1 METESSKWTYQV
13 KVMVL
18 GEDAKSKEERRLVRK
33 LGNDL
38 FVLTYCCFSYFVNYL
53 DRAAFAN
60 AYVRICSLVNGRFP
74 HHHQVAGLKEDIGLH
89 GSQYNVLLSMMTAG
103 YVLAQIPHG
112 IAIQKIAPRIWL
124 PSMVLLWAG
133 LTMCTAACKT
143 YEQIKP
149 LEIAKRT
156 AIFTAV
162 GQAGSMF
169 AGVMMTAVHK
179 SMNGYGG
186 LPGWKWVFLIGKS
199 GAIPGDICFLLAR
212 LGTKRVTDG
221 IITLPVAAAGFV
233 CFPDIPE
240 QTKAHLFSLK
250 EDDIKLAIKRLPP
263 KREDAHNVSPLSLAK
278 RILGKPYFYVLG
290 VFSIVT
296 GALEAFCVQSL
307 FLLWMKFHSDRYTSS
322 QITTYPLGVQAV
334 AIVSNIGAAIYMD
347 STGHRL
353 PIGFLACGLQLISA
367 VLILIPTIPDGATF
381 FAYYLAGTSYMVNP
395 LLFGWANIILKR
407 SGDEAAR
414 SVLLYWLNAIQS
426 TLYTFWGI
434 ALYPA
439 NEAPYWRK
447 GGITM
452 CVVVVLM
459 AGLMWA
465 MKWLDRKSL
474 AEQLV
479 EDGDSAAE
487 VSKASDA
494 GSQK

>member
-1 METESSKWTYQV
+1 MEIESSKWTYQV

-33 LGNDL
+33 LDL

-60 AYVRICSLVNGRFP
+60 AY
-74 HHHQVAGLKEDIGLH
+74 VAGLKEDIGLH

-143 YEQIKP
+143 YEQMCVVRFFQGMAEASTYCGTMYIMGSWYKP

-186 LPGWKWVFLIGKS
+186 LPGWKWVFLI
-199 GAIPGDICFLLAR
+199 
-212 LGTKRVTDG
+212 DG

-367 VLILIPTIPDGATF
+367 VLILIPTIPDAATF

-474 AEQLV
+474 SEQLV

-487 VSKASDA
+487 VSRSSDA

>member
-33 LGNDL
+33 LDL

-60 AYVRICSLVNGRFP
+60 AY
-74 HHHQVAGLKEDIGLH
+74 VAGLKEDIGLH

-143 YEQIKP
+143 YEQMCVVRFFQGMAEASTYCGTMYIMGSWYKP

-186 LPGWKWVFLIGKS
+186 LPGWKWVFLI
-199 GAIPGDICFLLAR
+199 
-212 LGTKRVTDG
+212 DG

-240 QTKAHLFSLK
+240 QTKAQLFSLK
-250 EDDIKLAIKRLPP
+250 ENDIKLAIKRLPP

-367 VLILIPTIPDGATF
+367 VLILIPTIPDAATF

-414 SVLLYWLNAIQS
+414 GVLLYWLNAIQS

-434 ALYPA
+434 VLYPA

-474 AEQLV
+474 SEQLV

-487 VSKASDA
+487 ASRSSDA

>member
-1 METESSKWTYQV
+1 MGPYAEWTKSS
-13 KVMVL
+13 
-18 GEDAKSKEERRLVRK
+18 
-33 LGNDL
+33 
-38 FVLTYCCFSYFVNYL
+38 
-53 DRAAFAN
+53 
-60 AYVRICSLVNGRFP
+60 
-74 HHHQVAGLKEDIGLH
+74 
-89 GSQYNVLLSMMTAG
+89 
-103 YVLAQIPHG
+103 
-112 IAIQKIAPRIWL
+112 
-124 PSMVLLWAG
+124 
-133 LTMCTAACKT
+133 
-143 YEQIKP
+143 KP

-199 GAIPGDICFLLAR
+199 GGIPGDICFLLAR
-212 LGTKRVTDG
+212 LGTKRVIDG

-250 EDDIKLAIKRLPP
+250 EDDIKLAINRLPP

-367 VLILIPTIPDGATF
+367 VLILIPTIPDAATF

-474 AEQLV
+474 SEQLI

-487 VSKASDA
+487 ASRSSDA

>member
-1 METESSKWTYQV
+1 MEPQPSSKLSHKV
-13 KVMVL
+13 KAMFL
-18 GEDAKSKEERRLVRK
+18 GDAAKSAEERLLVRK
-33 LGNDL
+33 LDI
-38 FVLTYCCFSYFVNYL
+38 FVLTYCCLSYFVNYL
-53 DRAAFAN
+53 AAFAN
-60 AYVRICSLVNGRFP
+60 AY
-74 HHHQVAGLKEDIGLH
+74 VAGLKEDIGLH
-89 GSQYNVLLSMMTAG
+89 GAQYNVLLSMMTAG

-112 IAIQKIAPRIWL
+112 IIIQKISPRIWL
-124 PSMVLLWAG
+124 PSMVALWAG

-143 YEQIKP
+143 YEQMCVVRFFQGMAEASTYCGTMYIMGSWYKP

-169 AGVMMTAVHK
+169 AGAMMTAVHK
-179 SMNGYGG
+179 SMNGYAG
-186 LPGWKWVFLIGKS
+186 LPGWYV
-199 GAIPGDICFLLAR
+199 D
-212 LGTKRVTDG
+212 RVPKPWSCNLPQALTEMVSDG
-221 IITLPVAAAGFV
+221 IITLPVAIAGFV

-240 QTKAHLFSLK
+240 NTKAHPYALK
-250 EDDIKLAIKRLPP
+250 EEDIKLAIKRLPP
-263 KREDAHNVSPLSLAK
+263 KREDAHNISPLSLVK
-278 RILGKPYFYVLG
+278 RILGQPYFYVLG

-307 FLLWMKFHSDRYTSS
+307 FLLWMKYHSDRYSSS

-347 STGHRL
+347 STGRRL
-353 PIGFLACGLQLISA
+353 PVGFLACGLQLVSA
-367 VLILIPTIPDGATF
+367 VLILVPSLPDAGTF
-381 FAYYLAGTSYMVNP
+381 FAYYIAGTSYMVNP
-395 LLFGWANIILKR
+395 LLFGWANVILKR

-447 GGITM
+447 GGIAM
-452 CVVVVLM
+452 CVVVVIM
-459 AGLMWA
+459 ACMLWA
-465 MKWLDRKSL
+465 VKWLDRRSI

-479 EDGDSAAE
+479 EDEDSGVE
-487 VSKASDA
+487 VAH
-494 GSQK
+494 